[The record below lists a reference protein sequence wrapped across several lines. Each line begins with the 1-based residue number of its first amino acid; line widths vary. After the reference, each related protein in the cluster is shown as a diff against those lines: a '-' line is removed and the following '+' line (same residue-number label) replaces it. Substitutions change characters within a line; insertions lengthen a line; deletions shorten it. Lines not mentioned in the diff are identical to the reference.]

1 VYFIV
6 SISNEV
12 FHRTMSMRALSRRLG
27 IEASMTRDSAELL
40 RDVRESFG
48 GRLVLLDWEDG
59 RAIADLPLVGASG
72 LDIRDGLVHACS
84 WIDQSVHVLRGREE
98 VAKLT
103 HRWFNYLHSIE
114 VTPAG
119 TYLLASA
126 GSDLIAELA
135 ADGQVPWSWF
145 GSEHGFGTLPAGGPA
160 FFDREADYRA
170 MRRGTSEQAM
180 HVTSALF
187 MPDGSVLATL
197 FHQGQ
202 LIQIERPSGRAT
214 VRADGFSRPHGV
226 HRSDGG
232 FLLSDTLGHR
242 IVFLD
247 DHLKVVS
254 EIPCGSQWLQ
264 DAIPTTRST
273 FLTLENVHIDQL
285 PEPGLTNRLAEVDLL
300 GRRLRGIDVDVDHRL
315 FTAREVDEELAGILA
330 SAWGSSGEFDG
341 WRPSRRP

>member
-1 VYFIV
+1 
-6 SISNEV
+6 
-12 FHRTMSMRALSRRLG
+12 
-27 IEASMTRDSAELL
+27 
-40 RDVRESFG
+40 
-48 GRLVLLDWEDG
+48 
-59 RAIADLPLVGASG
+59 
-72 LDIRDGLVHACS
+72 
-84 WIDQSVHVLRGREE
+84 
-98 VAKLT
+98 
-103 HRWFNYLHSIE
+103 
-114 VTPAG
+114 
-119 TYLLASA
+119 
-126 GSDLIAELA
+126 
-135 ADGQVPWSWF
+135 
-145 GSEHGFGTLPAGGPA
+145 
-160 FFDREADYRA
+160 
-170 MRRGTSEQAM
+170 
-180 HVTSALF
+180 
-187 MPDGSVLATL
+187 L